1 MTRRLFVPILAG
13 ARAGDRARACVG
25 VLVALPLVGALGA
38 LAHGSGLMSP
48 WITGPIGA
56 SALLVFA
63 VPTSPMAQPWPVIG
77 GNALAAAVGLGVG
90 ELLGH
95 GTVAVGLAV
104 ALAIG
109 LMSVTRSLHPP
120 GGAAALS
127 AALGGSALGWWFPLA
142 PVALNAAVLVV
153 AGVAY
158 HRLSGH
164 TYPHRAVPSTAAVA
178 LPTVR
183 DEDIDAIVAEIG
195 ESFDVSP
202 DDLRELVRRLEARLQ
217 ARVG

>member
-1 MTRRLFVPILAG
+1 M
-13 ARAGDRARACVG
+13 
-25 VLVALPLVGALGA
+25 
-38 LAHGSGLMSP
+38 
-48 WITGPIGA
+48 
-56 SALLVFA
+56 
-63 VPTSPMAQPWPVIG
+63 
-77 GNALAAAVGLGVG
+77 
-90 ELLGH
+90 
-95 GTVAVGLAV
+95 
-104 ALAIG
+104 
-109 LMSVTRSLHPP
+109 
-120 GGAAALS
+120 
-127 AALGGSALGWWFPLA
+127 
-142 PVALNAAVLVV
+142 

-202 DDLRELVRRLEARLQ
+202 DDLRRSSVRRLEARLQ